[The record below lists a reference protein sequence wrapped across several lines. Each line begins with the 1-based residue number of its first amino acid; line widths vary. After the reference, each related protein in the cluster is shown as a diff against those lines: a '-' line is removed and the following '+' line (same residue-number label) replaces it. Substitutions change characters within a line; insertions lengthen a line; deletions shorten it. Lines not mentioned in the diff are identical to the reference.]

1 MPEPDY
7 PDPREEDIYAGD
19 RRVSRPDSAL
29 PDWHIPDASYRPVPI
44 AWFAAAFMIQ
54 MVVLTILFV
63 MLLGQ
68 SGWVTIILCGFATLA
83 LGVWTWERGMRAAG
97 GGWQTAT
104 ALMLAA
110 QFALVCLGAA
120 PRL

>member
-7 PDPREEDIYAGD
+7 PDPREEDIYIGD

-44 AWFAAAFMIQ
+44 AWFAAAFMMQ
-54 MVVLTILFV
+54 LVVLTILSV
-63 MLLGQ
+63 MLLQ
-68 SGWVTIILCGFATLA
+68 TSGWVTIILAGLATLA
-83 LGVWTWERGMRAAG
+83 LGVWTWERGMRTAG
-97 GGWQTAT
+97 RGWQTAT
-104 ALMLAA
+104 VLMLAV
-110 QFALVCLGAA
+110 QYALVCLGAA